1 MIMKP
6 DDLTQLKH
14 VGAARLK
21 LFNDLGITT
30 IKQLYEMPLE
40 KLAGIKSMG
49 DHYATLI
56 KNSVAEHY
64 KDKQEKSPPV
74 TVSAKERKI
83 DPINRDLHKQI
94 KRLNKSLNR
103 VNEIL
108 KPLWGKKYLELYID
122 FKKRS
127 SKLKARLKALRKIKQ
142 DLPKKVKKNIIKET
156 GVLNLALKKV
166 EKKPKKKKYK
176 EITKGIQS
184 FSKMIGNILVLPE
197 SR

>member
-1 MIMKP
+1 MKP

-14 VGAARLK
+14 ISAARMK

-40 KLAGIKSMG
+40 KLVGIKSIG
-49 DHYATLI
+49 EHYAMLI
-56 KNSVAEHY
+56 KNSVTEHY
-64 KDKQEKSPPV
+64 KDKQEKPPPE
-74 TVSAKERKI
+74 TVSAKEKKI
-83 DPINRDLHKQI
+83 NQINRDLYKQI
-94 KRLNKSLNR
+94 KKLNKSLNR

-108 KPLWGKKYLELYID
+108 KPLWEKKYLELYID

-127 SKLKARLKALRKIKQ
+127 SKLKARLKALGKIQQ
-142 DLPKKVKKNIIKET
+142 DLPKKVKKNFIKEADA
-156 GVLNLALKKV
+156 LNLALKRA

-184 FSKMIGNILVLPE
+184 FSKMIGTILVLAE
-197 SR
+197 RK